1 MANNDITYVRPE
13 VRAAMPVWKKIRDVC
28 KGADAVK
35 AAGNEYLPFLDPS
48 DKSARNKKRNA
59 DYIQRAVFYAIT
71 GNTKVGLLGLAFRKD
86 PTMTAPDKLNYLR
99 DNADGAGASIYQQS
113 QQVTENILEAAREG
127 LYTDYAAETDE
138 AIILRYQA
146 ESIINWRTKRINGR
160 DQLVLVVLRE
170 CMEKEDGFAYEDEI
184 QYRELALEN
193 GKFVCRVW
201 RKSADAGSFSVTSE
215 YHPKPKGEDFWDE
228 IPFTFVGAQNNDPT
242 IDESPLAALVEIN
255 LGHYRNSA
263 DYEDSVFFCGQVRR

>member
-184 QYRELALEN
+184 QYRELAPRTASL
-193 GKFVCRVW
+193 
-201 RKSADAGSFSVTSE
+201 SAGC
-215 YHPKPKGEDFWDE
+215 GESRPMQGLFLS
-228 IPFTFVGAQNNDPT
+228 ILSITRSLKVRIFGMR
-242 IDESPLAALVEIN
+242 SPLPLLAHKITIPASTSRL
-255 LGHYRNSA
+255 
-263 DYEDSVFFCGQVRR
+263 

>member
-1 MANNDITYVRPE
+1 
-13 VRAAMPVWKKIRDVC
+13 
-28 KGADAVK
+28 
-35 AAGNEYLPFLDPS
+35 
-48 DKSARNKKRNA
+48 
-59 DYIQRAVFYAIT
+59 
-71 GNTKVGLLGLAFRKD
+71 
-86 PTMTAPDKLNYLR
+86 MTAPDKLNYLR

-201 RKSADAGSFSVTSE
+201 RKSADAGSFPSLPSIILSQKVRIS
-215 YHPKPKGEDFWDE
+215 GMR
-228 IPFTFVGAQNNDPT
+228 
-242 IDESPLAALVEIN
+242 SPLPSL
-255 LGHYRNSA
+255 
-263 DYEDSVFFCGQVRR
+263 VRRIMIPPSTSRL

>member
-1 MANNDITYVRPE
+1 ME
-13 VRAAMPVWKKIRDVC
+13 KIRDVC

-113 QQVTENILEAAREG
+113 QQVTENILEAARG
-127 LYTDYAAETDE
+127 GF
-138 AIILRYQA
+138 IRIMQLRPTRRSSFVIRRKA
-146 ESIINWRTKRINGR
+146 SLTGAPNASMDVINWCWWFYVNAWKRKM
-160 DQLVLVVLRE
+160 VLRTRMKSSIANWLWRTE
-170 CMEKEDGFAYEDEI
+170 SLSAGYGES
-184 QYRELALEN
+184 QLTQALFPSILSITRSL
-193 GKFVCRVW
+193 KVR
-201 RKSADAGSFSVTSE
+201 
-215 YHPKPKGEDFWDE
+215 
-228 IPFTFVGAQNNDPT
+228 I
-242 IDESPLAALVEIN
+242 
-255 LGHYRNSA
+255 LG
-263 DYEDSVFFCGQVRR
+263 

>member
-1 MANNDITYVRPE
+1 VE
-13 VRAAMPVWKKIRDVC
+13 KIRDVC

-184 QYRELALEN
+184 QYRELALED
-193 GKFVCRVW
+193 GKFICRVW
-201 RKSADAGSFSVTSE
+201 RKSADAGSFSVDSE

-228 IPFTFVGAQNNDPT
+228 IPLP
-242 IDESPLAALVEIN
+242 SL
-255 LGHYRNSA
+255 
-263 DYEDSVFFCGQVRR
+263 VRRITIPPSTSRL

>member
-1 MANNDITYVRPE
+1 
-13 VRAAMPVWKKIRDVC
+13 
-28 KGADAVK
+28 
-35 AAGNEYLPFLDPS
+35 
-48 DKSARNKKRNA
+48 
-59 DYIQRAVFYAIT
+59 
-71 GNTKVGLLGLAFRKD
+71 
-86 PTMTAPDKLNYLR
+86 MTAPDKLNYLR

-184 QYRELALEN
+184 SIANWLWRTESLSAGYGESQLTQALFPSLPSIILSQKVRIS
-193 GKFVCRVW
+193 GMR
-201 RKSADAGSFSVTSE
+201 
-215 YHPKPKGEDFWDE
+215 
-228 IPFTFVGAQNNDPT
+228 
-242 IDESPLAALVEIN
+242 SPLPSL
-255 LGHYRNSA
+255 
-263 DYEDSVFFCGQVRR
+263 VRRIMIPPSTSRL

>member
-1 MANNDITYVRPE
+1 
-13 VRAAMPVWKKIRDVC
+13 MPVWKKIRDVC

-127 LYTDYAAETDE
+127 LYITAPREQPFPACRRGGNGFHLLT
-138 AIILRYQA
+138 AGMSTALSLPTARRRR
-146 ESIINWRTKRINGR
+146 WRAWLMVPLMSHGR
-160 DQLVLVVLRE
+160 D
-170 CMEKEDGFAYEDEI
+170 
-184 QYRELALEN
+184 
-193 GKFVCRVW
+193 
-201 RKSADAGSFSVTSE
+201 
-215 YHPKPKGEDFWDE
+215 
-228 IPFTFVGAQNNDPT
+228 
-242 IDESPLAALVEIN
+242 SPP
-255 LGHYRNSA
+255 GR
-263 DYEDSVFFCGQVRR
+263 

>member
-13 VRAAMPVWKKIRDVC
+13 VRAAMPVWKKIRDLC

-127 LYTDYAAETDE
+127 LYTDYAAGTDE

-146 ESIINWRTKRINGR
+146 ENIINGT
-160 DQLVLVVLRE
+160 V
-170 CMEKEDGFAYEDEI
+170 A
-184 QYRELALEN
+184 
-193 GKFVCRVW
+193 
-201 RKSADAGSFSVTSE
+201 
-215 YHPKPKGEDFWDE
+215 
-228 IPFTFVGAQNNDPT
+228 
-242 IDESPLAALVEIN
+242 
-255 LGHYRNSA
+255 NS
-263 DYEDSVFFCGQVRR
+263 RW

>member
-1 MANNDITYVRPE
+1 ME
-13 VRAAMPVWKKIRDVC
+13 KIRDVC

-170 CMEKEDGFAYEDEI
+170 CMERKMVLRTRMKSSIANWLWRTESLSAGYGES
-184 QYRELALEN
+184 QLTQALFLSILSITRSL
-193 GKFVCRVW
+193 KVR
-201 RKSADAGSFSVTSE
+201 
-215 YHPKPKGEDFWDE
+215 
-228 IPFTFVGAQNNDPT
+228 I
-242 IDESPLAALVEIN
+242 
-255 LGHYRNSA
+255 LG
-263 DYEDSVFFCGQVRR
+263 

>member
-1 MANNDITYVRPE
+1 ME
-13 VRAAMPVWKKIRDVC
+13 KIRDLC

-127 LYTDYAAETDE
+127 LYTDYAAGTDE

-146 ESIINWRTKRINGR
+146 ENIINWRTKRINGR

-170 CMEKEDGFAYEDEI
+170 CMEKEDGFAYKDEI
-184 QYRELALEN
+184 QYRELAPRMASL
-193 GKFVCRVW
+193 
-201 RKSADAGSFSVTSE
+201 SAGC
-215 YHPKPKGEDFWDE
+215 GESRPMQGLFLS
-228 IPFTFVGAQNNDPT
+228 ILSITRSLKVRIFGMR
-242 IDESPLAALVEIN
+242 SPLPSLAHKITIPASTSRL
-255 LGHYRNSA
+255 
-263 DYEDSVFFCGQVRR
+263 

>member
-170 CMEKEDGFAYEDEI
+170 CMEKEDGFAYEDAGYGES
-184 QYRELALEN
+184 QLTQALFPSLPSIILSQKVRIS
-193 GKFVCRVW
+193 GMR
-201 RKSADAGSFSVTSE
+201 
-215 YHPKPKGEDFWDE
+215 
-228 IPFTFVGAQNNDPT
+228 
-242 IDESPLAALVEIN
+242 SPLPSL
-255 LGHYRNSA
+255 
-263 DYEDSVFFCGQVRR
+263 VRRIMIPPSTSRL

>member
-1 MANNDITYVRPE
+1 
-13 VRAAMPVWKKIRDVC
+13 MPVWKKIRDVC

-127 LYTDYAAETDE
+127 F
-138 AIILRYQA
+138 IRIMQLRPTRRSSFVIRQKA
-146 ESIINWRTKRINGR
+146 SLTGAPNASMDVINWCWWFYANAWKRKM
-160 DQLVLVVLRE
+160 VLRTR
-170 CMEKEDGFAYEDEI
+170 MKSSIAN
-184 QYRELALEN
+184 LP
-193 GKFVCRVW
+193 W
-201 RKSADAGSFSVTSE
+201 RTASLSAGC
-215 YHPKPKGEDFWDE
+215 GESRPMQGLFLS
-228 IPFTFVGAQNNDPT
+228 ILSITRSLKVRIFGMR
-242 IDESPLAALVEIN
+242 SPLPSLAHKITIPASTSHL
-255 LGHYRNSA
+255 
-263 DYEDSVFFCGQVRR
+263 

>member
-113 QQVTENILEAAREG
+113 QQVTENILEAARG
-127 LYTDYAAETDE
+127 HCCKVSDE
-138 AIILRYQA
+138 AAFCLIQRPYISKTLLTR
-146 ESIINWRTKRINGR
+146 RISPR
-160 DQLVLVVLRE
+160 
-170 CMEKEDGFAYEDEI
+170 
-184 QYRELALEN
+184 
-193 GKFVCRVW
+193 
-201 RKSADAGSFSVTSE
+201 GS
-215 YHPKPKGEDFWDE
+215 P
-228 IPFTFVGAQNNDPT
+228 
-242 IDESPLAALVEIN
+242 
-255 LGHYRNSA
+255 
-263 DYEDSVFFCGQVRR
+263 

>member
-99 DNADGAGASIYQQS
+99 DNADGAGASIYQQ
-113 QQVTENILEAAREG
+113 
-127 LYTDYAAETDE
+127 
-138 AIILRYQA
+138 
-146 ESIINWRTKRINGR
+146 
-160 DQLVLVVLRE
+160 
-170 CMEKEDGFAYEDEI
+170 
-184 QYRELALEN
+184 
-193 GKFVCRVW
+193 
-201 RKSADAGSFSVTSE
+201 
-215 YHPKPKGEDFWDE
+215 
-228 IPFTFVGAQNNDPT
+228 
-242 IDESPLAALVEIN
+242 
-255 LGHYRNSA
+255 
-263 DYEDSVFFCGQVRR
+263 